1 MMKWIMSIASL
12 SVLTSVASVSTGLAS
27 VASPA
32 VQLREPSPKQST
44 CTIAIASTVKKL
56 DEVPKTALV
65 RFRTYPLGGYLGR
78 PTNKTSAYQ
87 FVFRGGEDILRS
99 PILMKT
105 LASQVLQ
112 NCNEPGTVTF
122 GLDQTD
128 AFAVYGVINGRVK
141 AFNCYEGTRFPR
153 QMPWGQRICL

>member
-1 MMKWIMSIASL
+1 MMKWIMSIASSL
-12 SVLTSVASVSTGLAS
+12 ALASTGLAS
-27 VASPA
+27 AASPT
-32 VQLREPSPKQST
+32 VQLKEPSPKQSV

-56 DEVPKTALV
+56 DEVPKTTLV

-78 PTNKTSAYQ
+78 PINKTSAYQ

-128 AFAVYGVINGRVK
+128 AFAVYGVINGRVQ
-141 AFNCYEGTRFPR
+141 AFNCYEGIRFPR

>member
-12 SVLTSVASVSTGLAS
+12 LALASAGLASTGLAS
-27 VASPA
+27 ADAPM
-32 VQLREPSPKQST
+32 VQLKEPSAKPSV
-44 CTIAIASTVKKL
+44 CTIAIAATVKKL
-56 DEVPKTALV
+56 DDLPKNTSV
-65 RFRTYPLGGYLGR
+65 RFKTYALGGYSGR
-78 PTNKTSAYQ
+78 PLNKTSAYQ

-128 AFAVYGVINGRVK
+128 AFAVYGVVNGRVQ

>member
-1 MMKWIMSIASL
+1 MNQWILSIASL
-12 SVLTSVASVSTGLAS
+12 SALASAGLAS
-27 VASPA
+27 ADSPMI
-32 VQLREPSPKQST
+32 QLKEPSQRQSV

-56 DEVPKTALV
+56 NEAPKTISV
-65 RFRTYPLGGYLGR
+65 RFRTYPLGGYSGR
-78 PTNKTSAYQ
+78 PAHKTSAYQ

-128 AFAVYGVINGRVK
+128 AFAVYGVVKGRVQ

>member
-1 MMKWIMSIASL
+1 MMKWLRSIASL
-12 SVLTSVASVSTGLAS
+12 SALASAGLAS
-27 VASPA
+27 ADTPM
-32 VQLREPSPKQST
+32 VQLKEPPPKQSV

-56 DEVPKTALV
+56 DEVPKTISV
-65 RFRTYPLGGYLGR
+65 RFKTYALGGYLGR
-78 PTNKTSAYQ
+78 PINKTSAYQ

-128 AFAVYGVINGRVK
+128 AFAVYGVVKGRVQ
-141 AFNCYEGTRFPR
+141 AFNCYEGDGIRFPK